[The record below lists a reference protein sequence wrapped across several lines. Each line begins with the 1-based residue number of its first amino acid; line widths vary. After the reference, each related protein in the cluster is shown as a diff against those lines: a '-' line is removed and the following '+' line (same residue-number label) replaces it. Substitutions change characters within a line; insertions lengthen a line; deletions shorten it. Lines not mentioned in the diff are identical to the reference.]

1 MSIRQYNAA
10 GGIVPSLSNSLF
22 AVGRAA
28 TATRP
33 LRQPQPRPQYSV
45 PVAFGSLHSNHVLWR
60 CPGMK
65 ASRQEKKD
73 AMHSL
78 RSFHG
83 LPLQHIHAIQNLN
96 EAVEDTHW

>member
-1 MSIRQYNAA
+1 
-10 GGIVPSLSNSLF
+10 
-22 AVGRAA
+22 
-28 TATRP
+28 
-33 LRQPQPRPQYSV
+33 
-45 PVAFGSLHSNHVLWR
+45 
-60 CPGMK
+60 MK

-96 EAVEDTHW
+96 EAVEDTHC

>member
-1 MSIRQYNAA
+1 
-10 GGIVPSLSNSLF
+10 
-22 AVGRAA
+22 
-28 TATRP
+28 
-33 LRQPQPRPQYSV
+33 
-45 PVAFGSLHSNHVLWR
+45 
-60 CPGMK
+60 MK

-96 EAVEDTHW
+96 EAVEDTVEVPEDDHAHLCA